1 MRKIIIAC
9 LFIVLVIIVKYDLCY
24 GTESARLEKRT
35 VQITETATS
44 EVKSGNAVQIPEFLK
59 KAYEKSTNNVSYT
72 LESKALGKI
81 KVYYK
86 NAETYRIDTENKGK
100 KTSTVVKDGKAL
112 IYDEAKDLLMDSP
125 VPESELEKFQK
136 YGVNSVI
143 DEEFMIYSYLNKE
156 SKIKCELV
164 IDTRENLI
172 IKERVYDTAGKLLA
186 EADFK
191 DYNFSVQNDE
201 IFEKPGLKK
210 EENPAA
216 KKEVETQENKVLNET
231 KNEKL

>member
-1 MRKIIIAC
+1 MRKIIIAS
-9 LFIVLVIIVKYDLCY
+9 LFIGLVIIVKYDLCY
-24 GTESARLEKRT
+24 GTESAKLEKRT
-35 VQITETATS
+35 VEITESATS
-44 EVKSGNAVQIPEFLK
+44 EVKSGKVNQIPEFLK